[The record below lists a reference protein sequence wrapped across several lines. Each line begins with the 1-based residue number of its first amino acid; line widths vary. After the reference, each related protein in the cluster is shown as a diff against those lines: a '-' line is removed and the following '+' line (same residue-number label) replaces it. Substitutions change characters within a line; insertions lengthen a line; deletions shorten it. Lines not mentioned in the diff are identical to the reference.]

1 MPTLPSC
8 CTERIPMTLYEY
20 QQNSRRMGVLLIFL
34 VSLGMLWTGL
44 AYRAP
49 IEWLGIIGVS
59 SGMLALM
66 LLQGKV
72 SGSRLTPTHLELW
85 DGTWRER
92 IALARVDHVKVVP
105 WSSGWSLTLVMKDGK
120 KDPIPGMCVGSATA
134 LADAFKSA
142 GLPTT

>member
-1 MPTLPSC
+1 
-8 CTERIPMTLYEY
+8 MTLYEY

-34 VSLGMLWTGL
+34 VSLGMLWIGL

-105 WSSGWSLTLVMKDGK
+105 WSSG
-120 KDPIPGMCVGSATA
+120 
-134 LADAFKSA
+134 
-142 GLPTT
+142 